1 MIQAVSSMTTAC
13 GGCGGYEC
21 CNKWTI
27 ISECVFQIIVMQ
39 YCKSFSEEELSD
51 EDNTARYYTMVVA
64 LDSLLDILTDAYEHA
79 SMKFIKIVQNAIFIW
94 VGVWYWNT
102 TKSGW
107 NVENQASYDQ
117 SITLSQV
124 DIFSA

>member
-1 MIQAVSSMTTAC
+1 
-13 GGCGGYEC
+13 
-21 CNKWTI
+21 
-27 ISECVFQIIVMQ
+27 MQ

-107 NVENQASYDQ
+107 NIEN
-117 SITLSQV
+117 
-124 DIFSA
+124 